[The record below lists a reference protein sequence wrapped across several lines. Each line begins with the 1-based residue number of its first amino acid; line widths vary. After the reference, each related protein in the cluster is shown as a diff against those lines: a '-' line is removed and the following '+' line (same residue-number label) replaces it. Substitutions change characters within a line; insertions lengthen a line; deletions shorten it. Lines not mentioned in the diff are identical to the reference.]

1 MDTQALNY
9 SIGRA
14 HVENGRYR
22 DAIDHLRDLVIEAPE
37 NDDVRL
43 LLARA
48 YFHSALLAPAEEQL
62 TVLLESDPTDDYAR
76 LLLVRTLERQSRNE
90 EAGTQRRILAAL
102 TGDDSHLRAH
112 RAFG

>member
-1 MDTQALNY
+1 MDTQTLSY

-22 DAIDHLRDLVIEAPE
+22 EAVDHLRDLVVEVPDHSDA
-37 NDDVRL
+37 RL

-48 YFHSALLAPAEEQL
+48 YYHSALLAPAEEHL
-62 TVLLESDPTDDYAR
+62 AVLLERDPTDDYAR
-76 LLLVRTLERQSRNE
+76 LLLVRTLERQSRHE

-102 TGDDSHLRAH
+102 TGDDSHLRTH
-112 RAFG
+112 RAFT